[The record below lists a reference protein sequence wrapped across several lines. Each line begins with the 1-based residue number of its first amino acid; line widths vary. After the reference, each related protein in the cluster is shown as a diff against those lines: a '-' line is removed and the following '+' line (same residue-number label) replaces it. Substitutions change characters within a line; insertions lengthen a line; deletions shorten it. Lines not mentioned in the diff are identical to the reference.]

1 LPESQ
6 YYKERCVKHIA
17 LFLYK
22 LIYGFIFNPKYKNM
36 KKTFYLLLLS
46 LGTLAA
52 CKKSDTVNAV
62 GAVNSNQITY
72 KVVADSAATYNV
84 GYMDSTN
91 NGTSIS
97 FTGKTWSKTF
107 SMASNFKSAYLS
119 IQPRSGVYTNG
130 TISILVGSSVK
141 GSTTFSDGNF
151 AQLFYNIQ

>member
-62 GAVNSNQITY
+62 GAVNSNQFTY
-72 KVVADSAATYNV
+72 KVTVDSVGTYNV
-84 GYMDSTN
+84 VYTDSTN
-91 NGTSIS
+91 NSTSVT
-97 FTGKTWSKTF
+97 FTGKSWSNSFNVNNNPSFKTGYF
-107 SMASNFKSAYLS
+107 LLTDPSNIGGSCHLS
-119 IQPRSGVYTNG
+119 I
-130 TISILVGSSVK
+130 L
-141 GSTTFSDGNF
+141 
-151 AQLFYNIQ
+151 